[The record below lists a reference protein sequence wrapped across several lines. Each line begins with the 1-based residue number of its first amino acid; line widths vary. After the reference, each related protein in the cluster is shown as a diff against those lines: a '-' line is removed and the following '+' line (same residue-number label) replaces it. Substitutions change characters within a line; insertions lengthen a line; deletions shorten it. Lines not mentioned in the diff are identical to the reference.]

1 MAMARVVWASK
12 EIEPYD
18 MAPVQ
23 NRLTMFSADST
34 SSSGISL
41 HPSKLKS
48 KRPLHTGS
56 QPDIIIMRGVE

>member
-1 MAMARVVWASK
+1 MAMARVVWASR

-23 NRLTMFSADST
+23 NRFTMFSADST

-48 KRPLHTGS
+48 KRPLHMGS
-56 QPDIIIMRGVE
+56 Q